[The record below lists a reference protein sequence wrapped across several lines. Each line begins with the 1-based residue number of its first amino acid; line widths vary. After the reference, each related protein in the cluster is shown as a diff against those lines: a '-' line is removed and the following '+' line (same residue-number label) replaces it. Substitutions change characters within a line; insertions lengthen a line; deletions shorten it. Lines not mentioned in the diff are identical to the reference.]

1 MKDFQAKRN
10 VQTVIMSLAASP
22 RRVFPLLCP
31 KREYDWIPIWQC
43 RMIFSETGYAED
55 NGIFYTD
62 FREDRGPEWWVV
74 TRYEPCRAIEFI
86 RFAAGVRITR
96 LDVRLAGDGPDRTI
110 ATWTQTMT
118 ALSPEGN
125 SYMDRYDDMSYRQEI
140 SHLETMLNHYLQTGT
155 ILAMP
160 GHASAP
166 EAQQE

>member
-1 MKDFQAKRN
+1 MKDFQAKRIT
-10 VQTVIMSLAASP
+10 QTGIMTLAASP

-43 RMIFSETGYAED
+43 DMIFSETGYAED

-86 RFAAGVRITR
+86 RFATGVRITR

-118 ALSPEGN
+118 ALSLEGN
-125 SYMDRYDDMSYRQEI
+125 SYIDRYNDASYRQEI

-155 ILAMP
+155 MVAMP
-160 GHASAP
+160 GHGSAQ

>member
-1 MKDFQAKRN
+1 MENFQAKRS
-10 VQTVIMSLAASP
+10 VQTGIMSIEASP
-22 RRVFPLLCP
+22 RQIFPLLCP

-86 RFAAGVRITR
+86 RFAEGVRITR
-96 LDVRLAGDGPDRTI
+96 LDVHLAGDGPDSTI

-125 SYMDRYDDMSYRQEI
+125 SYIDHYDDASYSREI
-140 SHLETMLNHYLQTGT
+140 SHLENMLNHYLKTRT
-155 ILAMP
+155 PLTLP
-160 GHASAP
+160 GHD
-166 EAQQE
+166 AQRE

>member
-1 MKDFQAKRN
+1 MKDFKSQRS
-10 VQTVIMSLAASP
+10 VQTGIMSLSAPP

-31 KREYDWIPIWQC
+31 TREYDWIPVWQC
-43 RMIFSETGYAED
+43 RMIYSDTGYAED

-86 RFAAGVRITR
+86 RLAPGIRITR
-96 LDVRLAGDGPDRTI
+96 LDIHLAGDGPEHTI

-125 SYMDRYDDMSYRQEI
+125 SYIDRYDDSSYSQEI
-140 SHLETMLNHYLQTGT
+140 KTIEDMLNHYLQTGRMLPT
-155 ILAMP
+155 ADH
-160 GHASAP
+160 GSQH
-166 EAQQE
+166 E

>member
-10 VQTVIMSLAASP
+10 VQTGIMSLAASP

-74 TRYEPCRAIEFI
+74 TRYAPCRAIEFI
-86 RFAAGVRITR
+86 RFAAGDRITR

-125 SYMDRYDDMSYRQEI
+125 SDMDRYSDGSYRQEI
-140 SHLETMLNHYLQTGT
+140 SHLENMLNHYLQTGT
-155 ILAMP
+155 IMDMH
-160 GHASAP
+160 GNK
-166 EAQQE
+166 